1 MKGFNA
7 NKQAMTKREV
17 QENIQGRA
25 QFAVNTALQAIQNV
39 RQLSHTIQGIANTLR
54 SSETSEAAVKGDT
67 VLVDYL
73 GQLLN
78 DDGTLGQAFKGGTDF
93 GAAVEIGSNGFVPG
107 FEEQLVGLKAGET
120 SNLKITF
127 PENYNEATLAG
138 KSVNFFVQVIKVY
151 REKESAVE
159 ALQKKLAGEAAAKV
173 QEQSQEKSESQEA

>member
-7 NKQAMTKREV
+7 NKQAMSKREV
-17 QENIQGRA
+17 QDNIQGRA

-54 SSETSEAAVKGDT
+54 SSETAEAAVKGDT

-73 GQLLN
+73 GQLVN
-78 DDGTLGQAFKGGTDF
+78 EDGTLGQAFKGGTDF

-107 FEEQLVGLKAGET
+107 FEEQLIGLKAGET

-127 PENYNEATLAG
+127 PENYGSAELAG
-138 KSVNFFVQVIKVY
+138 KSVSFFVQVIKVY

-159 ALQKKLAGEAAAKV
+159 ALQKKLASEAVAKT
-173 QEQSQEKSESQEA
+173 EEKSPEAQEA